1 MPKQGLASIGIDVKV
16 NSVALN
22 HVKDIGALGGKPS
35 ALDATCLKDS
45 MKKSVP
51 GVQEGDEF
59 EVTYLFDNT
68 DSDSDFRVLKA
79 LQTAGNVVPVEVS
92 MPDGTKFASTG
103 YVTTYTDGVGVDA
116 LIQAKLSVS
125 LQSDWTI
132 TNPSAQ
138 AGG

>member
-1 MPKQGLASIGIDVKV
+1 
-16 NSVALN
+16 
-22 HVKDIGALGGKPS
+22 
-35 ALDATCLKDS
+35 
-45 MKKSVP
+45 
-51 GVQEGDEF
+51 
-59 EVTYLFDNT
+59 
-68 DSDSDFRVLKA
+68 
-79 LQTAGNVVPVEVS
+79 

-103 YVTTYTDGVGVDA
+103 YVATYTDGVGVDA

>member
-1 MPKQGLASIGIDVKV
+1 M
-16 NSVALN
+16 N
-22 HVKDIGALGGKPS
+22 
-35 ALDATCLKDS
+35 
-45 MKKSVP
+45 KSVP

-59 EVTYLFDNT
+59 EVTYLFDNSDT
-68 DSDSDFRVLKA
+68 DSDFRMLKA
-79 LQTAGNVVPVEVS
+79 LQTAGNAVPIQVS

-103 YVTTYTDGVGVDA
+103 YVATYTDGVGVDA